1 MRAASPHEDP
11 RAVEG
16 LLREIRRRVDAVG
29 RPVTLMEVC
38 GTHTHAIA
46 EAGLRPKLKPH
57 VRLISGP
64 GCPVC
69 VTPVDYLDRAEAVA
83 SQPGTEVCTF
93 GDLFR
98 VPSSLGSLERASAE
112 SAKVRIVYSPRDAL
126 ELARANPAKKVVFLA
141 VGFETTAPTIV
152 AALEEAERD
161 GVANFFILPGNKVVP
176 PPLRLLAAD
185 PELKLDGFLLPG
197 HVSVVTGSGAFA
209 FLGPEFAMPSAVVGF
224 TPADVLGGVSEI
236 AGQVAEGRAE
246 VTNLYGRVVTEG
258 GNATARALMDRYF
271 EPEDAVWRGLGPIPG
286 SGLALRPEWAHRD
299 ASRFP
304 VDLPEP
310 VEPAGCRCGEVLKG
324 AVEPPQCPLFG
335 SPCTPDTPVGACM
348 VSSEGTCAAWHR
360 HERHRLGVAP

>member
-141 VGFETTAPTIV
+141 VGFETTAPTV
-152 AALEEAERD
+152 AAW
-161 GVANFFILPGNKVVP
+161 
-176 PPLRLLAAD
+176 
-185 PELKLDGFLLPG
+185 
-197 HVSVVTGSGAFA
+197 T
-209 FLGPEFAMPSAVVGF
+209 
-224 TPADVLGGVSEI
+224 
-236 AGQVAEGRAE
+236 
-246 VTNLYGRVVTEG
+246 
-258 GNATARALMDRYF
+258 
-271 EPEDAVWRGLGPIPG
+271 
-286 SGLALRPEWAHRD
+286 
-299 ASRFP
+299 
-304 VDLPEP
+304 
-310 VEPAGCRCGEVLKG
+310 
-324 AVEPPQCPLFG
+324 
-335 SPCTPDTPVGACM
+335 ACM
-348 VSSEGTCAAWHR
+348 IFLPLKFAVS
-360 HERHRLGVAP
+360 